1 MCRLLKHRWL
11 AGAVAGIALLASTV
25 AYKSYAQPRD
35 HGFDDQGH
43 HLRHVLLIS
52 IDGMHAVDFIN
63 CVTGQYCPNLAAL
76 GSSGVNYLE
85 TSTSKPSDS
94 FPGLTALVS
103 GSSPRPAGAFYDVAY
118 DRSLDP
124 PALTTGNGVA
134 GAPLPPARRRNSTR
148 ASTSTRPS
156 SMAER
161 RPASTVELP
170 RLTTGNWSAI
180 PRRIARPSTP
190 GTSSAPTRFLES
202 FTRPAVTPRGVTSI
216 LPILRFPA
224 PATAPTW
231 TTTIL
236 RRSTRFR

>member
-1 MCRLLKHRWL
+1 
-11 AGAVAGIALLASTV
+11 VAGVACLASTV
-25 AYKSYAQPRD
+25 AYNSYAQPHD

-43 HLRHVLLIS
+43 HFRHVLLIS

-76 GSSGVNYLE
+76 GSSGINYLD

-103 GSSPRPAGAFYDVAY
+103 GSSPRTAGAFYDVAY

-134 GAPLPPARRRNSTR
+134 G
-148 ASTSTRPS
+148 
-156 SMAER
+156 
-161 RPASTVELP
+161 
-170 RLTTGNWSAI
+170 
-180 PRRIARPSTP
+180 TP
-190 GTSSAPTRFLES
+190 GLCTPFAAPTGTTTEFDEGIDLDKTQLNGGAPAGVDGGIASIDYRKLERNPAANCAPVYPWTSSAPTRFLES
-202 FTRPAVTPRGVTSI
+202 STRPAVTPRGVTSI

-224 PATAPTW
+224 RATAQTW

-236 RRSTRFR
+236 RKSTRFQ